1 MDHSHGN
8 PKQITII
15 KLTNLFNDEAE
26 WGLPVIKS
34 ITAKQDGPIPVFL
47 TCDAAGRI
55 FEQDGDI
62 APHP

>member
-26 WGLPVIKS
+26 WGLP
-34 ITAKQDGPIPVFL
+34 
-47 TCDAAGRI
+47 
-55 FEQDGDI
+55 
-62 APHP
+62 